1 MKTQLTNI
9 LTPMSKTAIANLTTE
24 VKETLARG
32 FDEKNGKTFSAAEL
46 WNIQRQHRT
55 TTQRRRFVY

>member
-24 VKETLARG
+24 VKETLSTGHKKSTGRSLTTV
-32 FDEKNGKTFSAAEL
+32 DL
-46 WNIQRQHRT
+46 WNIQRRQKVRL
-55 TTQRRRFVY
+55 QRRYF